1 MAGLIDIHGNSLRL
15 QKEPQTENDA
25 KLAQLRRHYSEHP
38 TVGLT
43 PGKAAAALKE
53 AEEGASSPS
62 ASWPKTWRRRT
73 PICRASLASGA
84 APLLGVSWTMSRPAM
99 LPRRAARLRDDPGT
113 LGGLHLVG

>member
-43 PGKAAAALKE
+43 PGKAAAAPMLTR
-53 AEEGASSPS
+53 PS
-62 ASWPKTWRRRT
+62 TAV
-73 PICRASLASGA
+73 
-84 APLLGVSWTMSRPAM
+84 PLETTQTKLEWFV
-99 LPRRAARLRDDPGT
+99 
-113 LGGLHLVG
+113 